1 MPEPQCAAAS
11 ADELPADAELLGRI
25 RRGDEAALAAL
36 YDRYAGFVLTVA
48 LHIVGDREL
57 AEEIL
62 QDTFLR
68 CWHGVATYQPAR
80 GRVGGWLVGIARH
93 RAIDLLRSRSHQAR
107 LREGGVLAEATQGAA
122 PDATD
127 LVLLR
132 AAVTAALA
140 DLTAGQRH
148 VVELAYYGGLTQT
161 EIARQ
166 LGEPL
171 GTVKTRT
178 RAALD
183 QLRAALRPYFAP
195 QADGER

>member
-1 MPEPQCAAAS
+1 MPEPQCAAAP

-48 LHIVGDREL
+48 LRIVGDREL